1 MISPRAKIG
10 SPAVWGEE
18 GWQAIF
24 VWIRD
29 PSRQKEQDVIAY
41 SRRRGESLPSASSLL
56 GLPRPEAS
64 ASPQE
69 FSAFLVSL
77 LVHLCA
83 LVVLGLLPTRPR
95 QPQLVLAVQ
104 SLPVEEPQEL
114 RVPEAV
120 QFRELKAD
128 EVGAASAGGL
138 AAAMSLA
145 PQVSEVSIVP
155 SPWEAPTVDLAPLEV
170 NQVVETASARF
181 YHQNLV
187 VRGAAGEGTTGA
199 EGAIDRI
206 THEILLSLEERKTLV
221 VWMFDQTASLVPQ
234 RQALR
239 QRLDRIYQ
247 ELGIF
252 QVVPQDASVKDEDK
266 PLLSAVI
273 GFGQSFQVMTL
284 KPTDQIAQIQRAL
297 ADLPLDDSGT
307 ENVFAAV
314 LEAARRYARYRHTTP
329 SRGEPER
336 NVMLVVFTDE
346 AGSDPQHAEEAI
358 KMCRR
363 WAMPVYVVGVPAPF
377 GQRQTRMKWID
388 PDPRYSQEV
397 QWGIVEQG
405 PETPLP
411 ELVRI
416 AFADS
421 GDYEEPIDSGFG
433 PFALT
438 RLCYETGGI
447 YFAVHPNREL
457 ARPVRRHEIAPYSS
471 YLARFF
477 DPEVMRK
484 YKPEYVSLPEYQ
496 KRISQNKARWALV
509 QAASSSQELR
519 PMENPVLRF
528 VKRGEDEA
536 EFVQALSAAQQA
548 AAALEPKIN
557 ALYQILQQGEADR
570 DKETVL
576 RWQAGYDL
584 AMGRTLAVK
593 VRTETYNAMLA
604 AAKRGLKFANPKN
617 NTWVLR
623 PSDEI
628 SVGSQYAKLAE
639 RARMYLTRV
648 IREHPDT
655 PWAMLAQRELSQPLG
670 WSWREE
676 FTDLSPRPP
685 APMASNN
692 APATPAP
699 ERPVMLPP
707 PPPRRPLPNL

>member
-1 MISPRAKIG
+1 M
-10 SPAVWGEE
+10 
-18 GWQAIF
+18 
-24 VWIRD
+24 
-29 PSRQKEQDVIAY
+29 IAY
-41 SRRRGESLPSASSLL
+41 SRRRSESLPTASCL
-56 GLPRPEAS
+56 S
-64 ASPQE
+64 ASPAGTVPGE
-69 FSAFLVSL
+69 LSAFLVSL
-77 LVHLCA
+77 LVHLSA
-83 LVVLGLLPTRPR
+83 LVVLGLIPIRPR
-95 QPQLVLAVQ
+95 QPLLVLAVRA
-104 SLPVEEPQEL
+104 LPVEEPQEL
-114 RVPEAV
+114 RLPEAV
-120 QFRELKAD
+120 QFRELPAD
-128 EVGAASAGGL
+128 EVGAASAQGL
-138 AAAMSLA
+138 AAAMSVA
-145 PQVSEVSIVP
+145 PQVSEVSLVP
-155 SPWEAPTVDLAPLEV
+155 SPWQAPAVEVAPLEV
-170 NQVVETASARF
+170 NRLIETATGRF

-221 VWMFDQTASLVPQ
+221 VWMFDQTASLIPQ
-234 RQALR
+234 REALR
-239 QRLDRIYQ
+239 QRLSRIYQ
-247 ELGIF
+247 ELGIL
-252 QVVPQDASVKDEDK
+252 QVVPQDAAVKEEDR

-273 GFGQSFQVMTL
+273 GFGQGFQVMTL
-284 KPTDQIAQIQRAL
+284 KPTDQIAQIQKAL
-297 ADLPLDDSGT
+297 ADLPVDDSGT

-314 LEAARRYARYRHTTP
+314 LEVARRYARYRHTTP
-329 SRGEPER
+329 HRPEPER

-346 AGSDPQHAEEAI
+346 AGSDLQRAEEAI

-377 GQRQTRMKWID
+377 GRRQTRMKWID

-416 AFADS
+416 AFA
-421 GDYEEPIDSGFG
+421 GAGEYEEPIDSGFG

-438 RLCYETGGI
+438 RLCNETGGI

-457 ARPVRRHEIAPYSS
+457 GRDVRRQETAPYSAH
-471 YLARFF
+471 LARFF

-484 YKPEYVSLPEYQ
+484 YRPEYISLPEYQ

-509 QAASSSQELR
+509 QAASSAEELR

-528 VKRGEDEA
+528 VKRGEEEA
-536 EFVQALSAAQQA
+536 ELARELSAAQQA

-604 AAKRGLKFANPKN
+604 AAKRGLKFSNPKN
-617 NTWVLR
+617 NTWVLH

-648 IREHPDT
+648 VREHPDT

-676 FTDLSPRPP
+676 FTDLSPPRP
-685 APMASNN
+685 APMVGN
-692 APATPAP
+692 APSTPVP
-699 ERPVMLPP
+699 QRPVMLPP
-707 PPPRRPLPNL
+707 PPPRRPPPNL

>member
-1 MISPRAKIG
+1 
-10 SPAVWGEE
+10 
-18 GWQAIF
+18 
-24 VWIRD
+24 
-29 PSRQKEQDVIAY
+29 VIAY
-41 SRRRGESLPSASSLL
+41 SRRRNESLPSASSLL
-56 GLPRPEAS
+56 VLPRPEAS

-69 FSAFLVSL
+69 LSAFLVSL

-95 QPQLVLAVQ
+95 QPPLVLAVQ
-104 SLPVEEPQEL
+104 SLPVEELQEL
-114 RVPEAV
+114 RMPQAV
-120 QFRELKAD
+120 QFRELPAE
-128 EVGAASAGGL
+128 EVGAASAAGL

-145 PQVSEVSIVP
+145 PHVSEVSIMP
-155 SPWEAPTVDLAPLEV
+155 SPWQAPTVDLAPLEV

-239 QRLDRIYQ
+239 QRLGRIYQ

-273 GFGQSFQVMTL
+273 GFGRNFQVMTL

-314 LEAARRYARYRHTTP
+314 LEAARRYARYRYTTP
-329 SRGEPER
+329 SRPEPER

-346 AGSDPQHAEEAI
+346 AGSDPQRAEEAI

-416 AFADS
+416 ASADS
-421 GDYEEPIDSGFG
+421 GEYEEPIDSGFG

-457 ARPVRRHEIAPYSS
+457 DRPVRRQEIAPYSS

-496 KRISQNKARWALV
+496 KRITQNKARWALV

-528 VKRGEDEA
+528 VKRGEGEA

-557 ALYQILQQGEADR
+557 ALYQILQQGEVDR

-628 SVGSQYAKLAE
+628 SVGSQYARLAE

-676 FTDLSPRPP
+676 FTDLSPPPP

-692 APATPAP
+692 APPTPAP

-707 PPPRRPLPNL
+707 PPPRRPPPNL

>member
-1 MISPRAKIG
+1 M
-10 SPAVWGEE
+10 
-18 GWQAIF
+18 
-24 VWIRD
+24 
-29 PSRQKEQDVIAY
+29 IAY
-41 SRRRGESLPSASSLL
+41 SRRRGKSFPSTPHLPSQV
-56 GLPRPEAS
+56 P
-64 ASPQE
+64 ASPHE
-69 FSAFLVSL
+69 LSAFLTSL

-83 LVVLGLLPTRPR
+83 LVVLGLIPTRTR
-95 QPQLVLAVQ
+95 QAQLVLAVR
-104 SLPVEEPQEL
+104 SVPVEEPQEL
-114 RVPEAV
+114 RLPEAV
-120 QFRELKAD
+120 QFRELPAD
-128 EVGAASAGGL
+128 EVGAASAQGL
-138 AAAMSLA
+138 AAAMSVA
-145 PQVSEVSIVP
+145 PQVSEVSMVP
-155 SPWEAPTVDLAPLEV
+155 SPWKNLTVDVAPLEV
-170 NQVVETASARF
+170 NRIVETATGRF

-187 VRGAAGEGTTGA
+187 VRGSAGEGTTGA

-221 VWMFDQTASLVPQ
+221 VWMFDQTASLIPQ

-239 QRLDRIYQ
+239 QRMDRIYQ

-252 QVVPQDASVKDEDK
+252 QVVPQEAAVKEEDK

-284 KPTDQIAQIQRAL
+284 KPTDQIGQIQQAL
-297 ADLPLDDSGT
+297 AELPLDESGT

-314 LEAARRYARYRHTTP
+314 LETARRYARYRYTTP
-329 SRGEPER
+329 SRPEPER

-346 AGSDPQHAEEAI
+346 AGSDPQRAEEAI

-377 GQRQTRMKWID
+377 GRRQTRMKWID

-416 AFADS
+416 AFA
-421 GDYEEPIDSGFG
+421 GAGEYEEPIDSGFG

-457 ARPVRRHEIAPYSS
+457 ARDVRRQEIAPYAA

-484 YKPEYVSLPEYQ
+484 YKPEYISLPEYQ

-509 QAASSSQELR
+509 QAASSSEELR

-536 EFVQALSAAQQA
+536 EFAQALSAAQQA

-557 ALYQILQQGEADR
+557 AIYQILQQGEADR

-604 AAKRGLKFANPKN
+604 AAKRGLKFTNPQN

-623 PSDEI
+623 PSEEI

-639 RARMYLTRV
+639 RARMYLGRV

-676 FTDLSPRPP
+676 FTDLSPPP
-685 APMASNN
+685 RAPVAGNN
-692 APATPAP
+692 APARPAA
-699 ERPVMLPP
+699 ERPVILPP
-707 PPPRRPLPNL
+707 PPPRRPPPNL

>member
-1 MISPRAKIG
+1 
-10 SPAVWGEE
+10 VH
-18 GWQAIF
+18 
-24 VWIRD
+24 
-29 PSRQKEQDVIAY
+29 PSDV
-41 SRRRGESLPSASSLL
+41 SV
-56 GLPRPEAS
+56 
-64 ASPQE
+64 SPQE
-69 FSAFLVSL
+69 YSAFLISL
-77 LVHLCA
+77 VVHLGA
-83 LVVLGLLPTRPR
+83 LVILGLIPIRPR
-95 QPQLVLAVQ
+95 QPQLVLAVRAV
-104 SLPVEEPQEL
+104 PVEEPQEL
-114 RVPEAV
+114 RTPEAV
-120 QFRELKAD
+120 LFRELPAD
-128 EVGAASAGGL
+128 EVGAASAVGL

-145 PQVSEVSIVP
+145 PHVSEVSIVP
-155 SPWEAPTVDLAPLEV
+155 SPWQAPTVDVAPLEV
-170 NQVVETASARF
+170 NQVVERASGRF

-221 VWMFDQTASLVPQ
+221 VWMFDQTASLIPQ

-239 QRLDRIYQ
+239 QRLERIYR
-247 ELGIF
+247 ELGVF
-252 QVVPQDASVKDEDK
+252 QVVPQDAALKDEDR

-273 GFGQSFQVMTL
+273 GFGQGFEVMTL
-284 KPTDQIAQIQRAL
+284 KPTDQIAQIQKAL
-297 ADLPLDDSGT
+297 AELPVDDSGT
-307 ENVFAAV
+307 ENVFGAV
-314 LEAARRYARYRHTTP
+314 LEAARRFARYRHTTP
-329 SRGEPER
+329 SRPEPER

-346 AGSDPQHAEEAI
+346 AGSDPQRAEEAI

-377 GQRQTRMKWID
+377 GRRQTRMKWID
-388 PDPRYSQEV
+388 PDPQYSQEV

-411 ELVRI
+411 EVVQI
-416 AFADS
+416 AFA
-421 GDYEEPIDSGFG
+421 GAGEYEPPIDSGFG

-457 ARPVRRHEIAPYSS
+457 SRDVPRHQIAPYSA

-484 YKPEYVSLPEYQ
+484 YRPEYVSLPEYQ

-509 QAASSSQELR
+509 QAASSAQELR

-528 VKRGEDEA
+528 IKRGEDESA
-536 EFVQALSAAQQA
+536 FAQALSAAQQA

-557 ALYQILQQGEADR
+557 AIYQILQQGEADR

-584 AMGRTLAVK
+584 AMGRVLAVK

-604 AAKRGLKFANPKN
+604 AAKRGLKFSNPKN
-617 NTWVLR
+617 NTWVLH

-648 IREHPDT
+648 VREHPDT

-676 FTDLSPRPP
+676 FTDLSPPRPS
-685 APMASNN
+685 PMANNN
-692 APATPAP
+692 APPMPAR

-707 PPPRRPLPNL
+707 PPPRRPPPNL